1 MFDNIQHLYSQIS
14 SLDISHD
21 KKYHYER
28 IVYLAMYK
36 LLFNQVELINARD
49 YPPYLLIIPL
59 ECMVAINNVLLT
71 KYRSCNDVIIADI
84 EKEHN
89 ILLKKLDIYNNMH
102 MNTITN
108 QADIIM
114 MDYAYK
120 IQLHVIKTR
129 LIANALEMC
138 TIVINILTVVFINPV
153 QFGCLLWFIDSVM
166 SDMTN
171 LLVDS
176 TDKCNREAVDIER
189 CIRALASEFVD
200 NKNIIYECAE
210 ENSYLDQ
217 IAKKVNRH
225 YNIRKDVSP
234 AYKINSFYTDFEAR
248 YQRKVLLLT
257 WVIPK
262 SMFLTWIYTDL
273 KGICNH
279 MVMSLISY
287 KDISNKIQLLNVD
300 KQTATLAAEIRAPV
314 VIDPRFLAN
323 GVLFRLRNVVYT
335 FNKTLLFKNEGDL
348 VIPSMKWIT
357 LRGESGSGKTTLCS
371 LLLKTIPDNDADIVL
386 MDEYNEYDYNSIRK
400 LISCVKPNM
409 DLFDKSIEF
418 NLTFG
423 VKNGSSSRVGKQ
435 ITFYMEIFGL
445 SNLIDRLDKNINDLS
460 TGEKQ
465 RVKIIRCIL
474 QDKPIWFLDEIT
486 SNLDSDC
493 EQTVMSC
500 LRQIQIKKNKS
511 VIHIS
516 HNPELIKYSDC
527 NISIDDKTVH
537 IQSSRKSK

>member
-1 MFDNIQHLYSQIS
+1 
-14 SLDISHD
+14 
-21 KKYHYER
+21 
-28 IVYLAMYK
+28 
-36 LLFNQVELINARD
+36 
-49 YPPYLLIIPL
+49 
-59 ECMVAINNVLLT
+59 
-71 KYRSCNDVIIADI
+71 
-84 EKEHN
+84 
-89 ILLKKLDIYNNMH
+89 
-102 MNTITN
+102 
-108 QADIIM
+108 
-114 MDYAYK
+114 
-120 IQLHVIKTR
+120 
-129 LIANALEMC
+129 
-138 TIVINILTVVFINPV
+138 
-153 QFGCLLWFIDSVM
+153 
-166 SDMTN
+166 
-171 LLVDS
+171 
-176 TDKCNREAVDIER
+176 
-189 CIRALASEFVD
+189 
-200 NKNIIYECAE
+200 
-210 ENSYLDQ
+210 
-217 IAKKVNRH
+217 
-225 YNIRKDVSP
+225 
-234 AYKINSFYTDFEAR
+234 
-248 YQRKVLLLT
+248 
-257 WVIPK
+257 
-262 SMFLTWIYTDL
+262 
-273 KGICNH
+273 

-300 KQTATLAAEIRAPV
+300 KQMATLTAEMRTPV
-314 VIDPRFLAN
+314 VVDPRLLAN

-335 FNKTLLFKNEGDL
+335 FDKTLLFRNEGEL

-423 VKNGSSSRVGKQ
+423 VKNGSSSLVGKQ
-435 ITFYMEIFGL
+435 ITFYMETFGL